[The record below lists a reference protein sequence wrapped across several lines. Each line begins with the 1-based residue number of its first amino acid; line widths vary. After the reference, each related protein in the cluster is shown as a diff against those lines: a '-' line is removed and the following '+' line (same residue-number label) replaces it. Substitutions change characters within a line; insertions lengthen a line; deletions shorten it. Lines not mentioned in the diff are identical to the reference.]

1 MRLRGIGTDVNCPTM
16 IGKLPL
22 LPALGLLLAVS
33 ISPLQ
38 AQELSQTEVVENWL
52 KTNEGVSRLKLKFT
66 QTQAM
71 KTVKV
76 PIVQRGNLWID
87 LSSKKF
93 RWEAGQTLVI
103 GDSSNITIQRTGGK
117 KYEKRATG
125 SGGAPG
131 LASLAKGFPKSMSQF
146 NSQYKLLKVSKGMKN
161 YSILAQPTGASAKGV
176 KTFTFKVSSK
186 DFTLEGMSL
195 ILKDGSKVSTS
206 FSSVTRNPTIPAST
220 FVPDLEGYTE
230 TKFK

>member
-1 MRLRGIGTDVNCPTM
+1 MWLRAVVANVNCGLM
-16 IGKLPL
+16 IGKLSF
-22 LPALGLLLAVS
+22 LPALGILLAFSVS
-33 ISPLQ
+33 DLQ
-38 AQELSQTEVVENWL
+38 AQDLSEEQVVANWL
-52 KTNEGVSRLKLKFT
+52 KTNEGVSRLKLNFT

-76 PIVQRGNLWID
+76 PIVQRGNLWLD

-103 GDSSNITIQRTGGK
+103 GNSSNITIQRTGGK
-117 KYEKRATG
+117 KYEKRASG

-146 NSQYKLLKVSKGMKN
+146 KSQYKLLKVTKGMGD
-161 YSILAQPTGASAKGV
+161 YAILAQPTGASAKGV
-176 KTFTFKVSSK
+176 KTFTFKVDSK
-186 DFTLEGMSL
+186 DFALEGMSL
-195 ILKDGSKVSTS
+195 VLKDGSKVSTS
-206 FSSVTRNPTIPAST
+206 FRSVTRNPSIPAST
-220 FVPDLEGYTE
+220 FVPDLKGYTE